1 MWTKLTEN
9 LNHRGDAVSLKT
21 ELQLVS
27 TENLKALLASDTI
40 GTFERETIIRIL
52 NERRKPTDPPGPAPP
67 NPVSPALLDAQL
79 RWIDSL

>member
-1 MWTKLTEN
+1 M
-9 LNHRGDAVSLKT
+9 SLKT

-27 TENLKALLASDTI
+27 TENLTALLASDTI
-40 GTFERETIIRIL
+40 GTFERETIIRVL
-52 NERRKPTDPPGPAPP
+52 NERRKPTGPPGPAP

>member
-1 MWTKLTEN
+1 M
-9 LNHRGDAVSLKT
+9 SLKT

-40 GTFERETIIRIL
+40 GTFERETIIRVL
-52 NERRKPTDPPGPAPP
+52 NERRKPSDPPGPAPP
-67 NPVSPALLDAQL
+67 NPVKQGLLDAQL